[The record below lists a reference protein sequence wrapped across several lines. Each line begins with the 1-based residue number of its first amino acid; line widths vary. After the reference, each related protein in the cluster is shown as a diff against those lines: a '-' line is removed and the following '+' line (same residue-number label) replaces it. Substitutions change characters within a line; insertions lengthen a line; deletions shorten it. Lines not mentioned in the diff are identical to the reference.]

1 MTTISGKTQLVG
13 LLGWPVAHSLSP
25 AMHNAAAAALGLDL
39 AYVPL
44 PVRAEDVATAVRAL
58 SALHFLGANVT
69 VPHKQAVIPF
79 LDELD
84 PGARAIGAV
93 NTIVNGQWSIADG
106 QWSTVNGQLLTGHN
120 TDWSGFLADL
130 RELGVEVAGRD
141 CLVLGAGGSA
151 RAVAYGLASA
161 GGRVQVLARRPEQA
175 QALVEAI
182 GPQVVGMQGWL
193 NGWPLAELATAVR
206 HTTAPLIVNTTPL
219 GMSPQIDRSPW
230 PDDLPI
236 PSGAFVYD
244 LVYNPATTQLMRQ
257 AAAQDCQTANG
268 LGMLLWQGAQA
279 FRLWT
284 GHTPDTT
291 IMRAALLAG

>member
-1 MTTISGKTQLVG
+1 MTISGKTQLVG

-39 AYVPL
+39 VYVPL
-44 PVRAEDVATAVRAL
+44 PVRAEDVETAVRAL
-58 SALHFLGANVT
+58 LALHFRGANVT

-84 PGARAIGAV
+84 PGAKAVGAV
-93 NTIVNGQWSIADG
+93 NTIVNGQWSM
-106 QWSTVNGQLLTGHN
+106 VNGQLLTGHN

-130 RELGVEVAGRD
+130 AELGVEVAGRD
-141 CLVLGAGGSA
+141 CLLLGAGGSA
-151 RAVAYGLASA
+151 RAVAYGLATA

-182 GPQVVGMQGWL
+182 GPQVVGMKGWL
-193 NGWPLAELATAVR
+193 NGWPLAELATAVS

-219 GMSPQIDRSPW
+219 GMSPHTDRSPW
-230 PDDLPI
+230 PDDLPL

-244 LVYNPATTQLMRQ
+244 LVYNPATTRFMRQ
-257 AAAQDCQTANG
+257 AAAAGVSAANG

-284 GHTPDTT
+284 GHTPDPA
-291 IMRAALLAG
+291 IMRAALLSG